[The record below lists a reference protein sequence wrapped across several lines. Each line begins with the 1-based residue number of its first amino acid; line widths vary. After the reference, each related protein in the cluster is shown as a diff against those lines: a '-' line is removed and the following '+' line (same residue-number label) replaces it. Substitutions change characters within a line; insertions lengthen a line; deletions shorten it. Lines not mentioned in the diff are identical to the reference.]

1 MELLRL
7 PALRTAA
14 APSAAAPPFEAP
26 APAPAP
32 EVEPPL
38 VIVPTPPADN
48 LPAEVLLSHTADTF
62 SQAVRARLG
71 CRSEVLARSVFRG
84 FCRHG
89 TVTVSRADLKS
100 CSIEHASQVLG
111 LCDGSL
117 PLTFADPDAA
127 PPRKGGTEKYVLRA
141 VRAPHHEVEMVV
153 MPAPGKEDEAAEAS
167 PSSSSDEWSLCVS
180 SQVGCQQGCTFCETG
195 RMGLLRNLSAAE
207 IVAQVALARFALG
220 LRVLNVVF
228 MGMGEP
234 LDNVDA
240 VIAAVRALSHP
251 AGLAVPLKNI
261 TVSTVGLAEAVPT
274 LLAALPRVRMAF
286 SVHCA
291 DDATRSRLVC
301 RLASEPGPSDE
312 QTSLP
317 QPNLRLTC
325 LVRAMPCTA
334 QMPINR
340 RVPLDE
346 LAGAMRHY
354 LERTKRRVTV
364 QYVLLQGVND
374 GAEHAAALG
383 AFLRRVGPT
392 DRFHVNLIPY
402 NEQSRPVYAAPT
414 AEEAAA
420 FKAAVMAEG
429 LFCKIRTTRGAE
441 KMAACGQLG
450 NVRLRRQLRLAS
462 QAQEGQGEPDADS
475 APAKSTRPV
484 DLSW

>member
-291 DDATRSRLVC
+291 DDATRSRL
-301 RLASEPGPSDE
+301 
-312 QTSLP
+312 
-317 QPNLRLTC
+317 
-325 LVRAMPCTA
+325 
-334 QMPINR
+334 MPINR